1 MNSIVPLL
9 QNPELQPLLQK
20 ITTLSFSELP
30 ADCEERD
37 ELLLYYTISVSYRG
51 DDKWAVTYLNDALD
65 ADLQDQYEPR
75 PSSRDD
81 DFLNRY
87 RFSLSEAVA
96 IAERAA
102 KQVLFRGVSA
112 GDIEQYGSFEAALEA
127 HCQEGKAYE
136 GQFRRGE

>member
-1 MNSIVPLL
+1 MTSIVPLL

-65 ADLQDQYEPR
+65 ADLHDQYEPR

-87 RFSLSEAVA
+87 RFSLPEAVA

-102 KQVLFRGVSA
+102 QQVLFRGVSA

-127 HCQEGKAYE
+127 HRKEGKAYE